1 MLNRLQGV
9 VRPQAAIVHLNLF
22 PTIILYIFARIFED
36 LNIYIH
42 FMNPIKKT
50 IELPDGRTISIE
62 TGKLAKQADGAV
74 EVRMGNTVLLA
85 TVVSAKEAGEGVDFM
100 PLQVEYKEK
109 FSAAGRFPGGFLKRE
124 GRASDYE
131 ILTARLVD
139 RVLRPLFPENYHADT
154 FVNIILFSADG
165 VDAPD
170 CLAGLAASAAL
181 AVSDIPFNGPI
192 SEVRVARIGGK
203 FVIDPTFEELQK
215 ADMELMVG
223 ATYDNIMMVEGEMNE
238 VSEAELLDALRA
250 AHEAIKVQC
259 KAQMELAEAVGKA
272 KREYCHEVNDE
283 ELRADV
289 KAKCYDRAYAVA
301 KAGSADKHW
310 RQDSF
315 DAICDEYIESLPEEE
330 REEKAPLVKR
340 YYHDVEKEAVRRCI
354 LDEGIR
360 LDGRKTTEIRPIWIE
375 TDYLPGPHGSAI
387 FTRGE
392 TQALATATL
401 GTKLDEKILDDVL
414 NQGRERFLLHYN
426 FPPFSTGEAKA
437 QRGVGRREVGH
448 GNLAHRALKRMFPDD
463 FPYVCRVVSDILE
476 SNGSSSMATV
486 CAGTLALLDAGVKM
500 KRPVSGIAMGL
511 ITDTE
516 SDKYAILSDIL
527 GDEDHLGDMDFKVT
541 GTTEGITATQMD
553 IKCDGLSYEILERA
567 LNQAREGRLHI
578 LNLINE
584 AMPAPREDYKPH
596 VPRIVT
602 MLIPKDLIGAVIGPG
617 GKIIQ
622 GIQEESGATV
632 SIDEIEEGGYIEVA
646 APNRDAIDK
655 ALAMI
660 NAIVELPEEG
670 KVYDGTV
677 RSIMDFG
684 AFVEFMP
691 HRDGL
696 LHISEIAW
704 ERLDDMAASGLK
716 EGDKVQVKLIEIDK
730 KTGKYRLS
738 MRALLPK
745 PEGYVEPQ
753 RAPRGERAPRR
764 EGGERRENRGPRREG
779 GERRENRG
787 PRPPK
792 KD

>member
-1 MLNRLQGV
+1 
-9 VRPQAAIVHLNLF
+9 
-22 PTIILYIFARIFED
+22 
-36 LNIYIH
+36 
-42 FMNPIKKT
+42 MNVIKKT
-50 IELPDGRTISIE
+50 IALPDGREITIE

-74 EVRMGNTVLLA
+74 EVRMGNTMLLA

-139 RVLRPLFPENYHADT
+139 RVLRPLFPSNYHADT
-154 FVNIILFSADG
+154 FVNITMYSADG

-192 SEVRVARIGGK
+192 SEVRVARIDGK
-203 FVIDPTFEELQK
+203 FVIDPTFDELQK

-238 VSEAELLDALRA
+238 ASEAELLEALRV
-250 AHEAIKVQC
+250 AHDAIKVQC
-259 KAQMELAEAVGKA
+259 KAQMELAEEVGVA
-272 KREYCHEVNDE
+272 KREYNHEVNDE
-283 ELRADV
+283 ELREDV
-289 KAKCYDRAYAVA
+289 RRATYDKAYAIA
-301 KAGSADKHW
+301 KAGCADKHW

-315 DAICDEYIESLPEEE
+315 DAICKEYIESLPEDV
-330 REEKAPLVKR
+330 RDEKTPLVKR

-360 LDGRKTTEIRPIWIE
+360 LDGRKTTQIRPIWCEI
-375 TDYLPGPHGSAI
+375 DYLPGPHGSAV

-392 TQALATATL
+392 TQSLSTVTL

-437 QRGVGRREVGH
+437 QRGVGRREIGH

-500 KRPVSGIAMGL
+500 KKPVSGIAMGL

-541 GTTEGITATQMD
+541 GTVDGITATQMD

-567 LNQAREGRLHI
+567 LMQARDGRLHI
-578 LNLINE
+578 LNIINQTI
-584 AMPAPREDYKPH
+584 PAPREDYKPH

-602 MLIPKDLIGAVIGPG
+602 MIIPKELIGAVIGPG

-646 APNRDAIDK
+646 AANKAAIDK
-655 ALAMI
+655 ALEMI

-691 HRDGL
+691 NRDGL

-704 ERLDDMAASGLK
+704 ERLDNMEASGLK

-730 KTGKYRLS
+730 KTGKFRLS
-738 MRALLPK
+738 MRALKEK
-745 PEGYVEPQ
+745 PEGWVEPERKP
-753 RAPRGERAPRR
+753 RAERPRREGNDRPRR
-764 EGGERRENRGPRREG
+764 EGGDRPRREG
-779 GERRENRG
+779 RDRA
-787 PRPPK
+787 PR
-792 KD
+792 KDKE